1 MADLKELA
9 NGTKF
14 SPQYIESRLK
24 SSPYIM
30 DAVVVGAE
38 ASNFAAAIINV
49 DLSIVSKWAGGRN
62 IPYSATADLSQNPE
76 VCELIQQEVAKV
88 NRHLTEDSRVRKFIN
103 IRKDFD
109 PDEAELTRTR
119 KIRRAFLEHR
129 YENLIDTIYSGKQEL
144 IEKTTVTYQD
154 GSKGTV
160 ETVIR
165 VNTVGD

>member
-1 MADLKELA
+1 
-9 NGTKF
+9 
-14 SPQYIESRLK
+14 
-24 SSPYIM
+24 
-30 DAVVVGAE
+30 
-38 ASNFAAAIINV
+38 
-49 DLSIVSKWAGGRN
+49 WAGGRN

-88 NRHLTEDSRVRKFIN
+88 NRHLPEDSRVRKFIN

-129 YENLIDTIYSGKQEL
+129 YRNLIDAIYSGKQEL
-144 IEKTTVTYQD
+144 VEKTTVTYQD

-160 ETVIR
+160 EAVIR